1 MLLNLAWV
9 GQTETWDKFHIFFF
23 FPYFSIC
30 YEVFL
35 KSCYWNQYTREQRW
49 SFSFYFHVYFCLFVF
64 FFFIDFISGWSS
76 LVPRPPFLAALV
88 WRHSWLNSCSSC
100 TISQWTESYSNGK
113 YRYMSRVFFRQLAS
127 VPCLT
132 SFGFERS
139 FNLFCLQW
147 NLYYTHWTIS
157 FVCLE
162 S

>member
-1 MLLNLAWV
+1 MLLDLAWV
-9 GQTETWDKFHIFFF
+9 GQTETWDKFHVLFF
-23 FPYFSIC
+23 FPYFSIF
-30 YEVFL
+30 YEVLFEVLFL
-35 KSCYWNQYTREQRW
+35 KP
-49 SFSFYFHVYFCLFVF
+49 VYRRAKIIIHYLLQCLFLFVCGF
-64 FFFIDFISGWSS
+64 FVDFIFGWSS

-88 WRHSWLNSCSSC
+88 GRHSWLNSCSSC

-113 YRYMSRVFFRQLAS
+113 YRYLSRVFFRQLAS

-157 FVCLE
+157 FVCRE